1 MRIPRKGIPRDEL
14 FQRLEEFRSDDF
26 NWRSGKAFGY
36 VFDPGREVTE
46 VGKQAYSLFMSENAL
61 DFTVFPSL
69 LRLEN
74 ELVAMAATHLGGD
87 DNVVGSFTSGGTESI
102 ILAVKAARDY
112 CRERSPEIAEPEII
126 LPASAHASFHKAAHY
141 LKVKVVQVPV
151 DPLSFKADAGV
162 VRDAITPNT
171 ILLIGSAPS
180 YALGVIDPIGDLGR
194 LADDHGI
201 LFHVDA
207 CMGGFILPYFRR
219 LGEPVPD
226 FDFSVPGVT
235 SLSMDLHKYA
245 YTPKG
250 ASVVLYRSK
259 ELRRHQIFACS
270 RWIGYT
276 MVNNAVQS
284 TKSGGPMAAAWAVLN
299 YIGDEGY
306 LELARKKLDATR
318 RIAEGIKRIDDLRLV
333 AEPEMCLLAFTSDIV
348 NVFHIIDEMNER
360 GWYVQPALAFGNSQ
374 EHIHLSINASNVQ
387 CVDDFLVDL
396 RASVDAARTMSSG
409 EIAAGVMELLSS
421 IDSSQLDDEAFSRML
436 MMAGIHGTSLPKRMA
451 EINEILNTLPVEL
464 RERLLIE
471 FTNELFRY
479 RRDTELSL

>member
-1 MRIPRKGIPRDEL
+1 MRIPRKGIPRDAL

-26 NWRSGKAFGY
+26 NWRSGRAFGY
-36 VFDPGREVTE
+36 VFDPGQEVIE
-46 VGKQAYSLFMSENAL
+46 IGKQAYNLFMSENAL

-74 ELVAMAATHLGGD
+74 EIVAMAAEHLGGD
-87 DNVVGSFTSGGTESI
+87 NTVVGSFTSGGTESI

-112 CRERSPEIAEPEII
+112 SRERRPEIAEPEMI
-126 LPASAHASFHKAAHY
+126 LPASAHAAFHKAGHY
-141 LKVKVVQVPV
+141 LRVKVVQVPV
-151 DPLSFKADAGV
+151 DPRTFKVDAGA

-171 ILLIGSAPS
+171 ILLVGSAPS

-194 LADDHGI
+194 LAGDHGI
-201 LFHVDA
+201 LLHVDA
-207 CMGGFILPYFRR
+207 CMGGFILPYLRR
-219 LGEPVPD
+219 LGAPVPD
-226 FDFSVPGVT
+226 FDFRVPGVT

-259 ELRRHQIFACS
+259 ELRGHQIFACS

-276 MVNNAVQS
+276 MVNNTIQS

-318 RIAEGIKRIDDLRLV
+318 RIAEGIKRIAGLRLV
-333 AEPEMCLLAFTSDIV
+333 AEPEMCLLAFTSDTV

-374 EHIHLSINASNVQ
+374 ENIHLSINASNVNR
-387 CVDDFLVDL
+387 VDDFLDDL
-396 RASVDAARTMSSG
+396 KASVGAARTMSSG
-409 EIAAGVMELLSS
+409 EIAAGVTELLSS
-421 IDSSQLDDEAFSRML
+421 IDPSKLDDAAFSRML
-436 MMAGIHGTSLPKRMA
+436 EMAGIHGTSLPKRMA
-451 EINEILNTLPVEL
+451 EINEVLNALPVEL

-479 RRDTELSL
+479 